1 MRPQL
6 NPPFAHNLNLK
17 ERSNEDVAVDAPP
30 RWPLPGVEAAAGRR
44 ACSVGVG
51 KPMDS
56 GSAVYLGI
64 IGHCLDPAF
73 W

>member
-6 NPPFAHNLNLK
+6 NPPFPHNLNLK

-30 RWPLPGVEAAAGRR
+30 RWLPPRVEAAAARR

-51 KPMDS
+51 KPMASDN
-56 GSAVYLGI
+56 AVYRSRS
-64 IGHCLDPAF
+64 
-73 W
+73 